1 MKSLFSLWNQQLIVV
16 ISSLIVVV
24 FDSLYAGIWDNSC
37 LFWLIKPC
45 RSMQF
50 LNGSTPCIH
59 LSHLAAAVTKL
70 NSGNCA
76 LTPHSVYLL
85 REGTAAVSIMTVC
98 HTLVSLMWTIHAL
111 IWYLETINVN
121 STKNMNCLVLNYTHC
136 CPWQDNDMTFQ
147 SMLKKIVWLQCKCLH
162 LYFSINPWS
171 VNTIGR
177 LSHLIDAVRFLSL
190 LDAQFLH
197 CLLCCLRL
205 HSWRRYKW
213 VFDSLWLLSVLL
225 LVHCACIHCL
235 DSAEMSLSG
244 FWTSLYAD
252 NTYMTAT
259 SLPSCE
265 VEIDRLHSVAAVVF

>member
-45 RSMQF
+45 RGMQF

-136 CPWQDNDMTFQ
+136 CHDRT
-147 SMLKKIVWLQCKCLH
+147 
-162 LYFSINPWS
+162 
-171 VNTIGR
+171 TIWPFR
-177 LSHLIDAVRFLSL
+177 VCWRKLSGYNASAFTCI
-190 LDAQFLH
+190 
-197 CLLCCLRL
+197 
-205 HSWRRYKW
+205 
-213 VFDSLWLLSVLL
+213 SVLTHDL
-225 LVHCACIHCL
+225 LIQ
-235 DSAEMSLSG
+235 
-244 FWTSLYAD
+244 
-252 NTYMTAT
+252 
-259 SLPSCE
+259 
-265 VEIDRLHSVAAVVF
+265 